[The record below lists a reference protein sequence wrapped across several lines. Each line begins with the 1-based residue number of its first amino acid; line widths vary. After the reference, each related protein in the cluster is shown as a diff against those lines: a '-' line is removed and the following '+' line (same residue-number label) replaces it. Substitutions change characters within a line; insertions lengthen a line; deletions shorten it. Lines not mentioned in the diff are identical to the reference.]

1 MSKLFKTLLLLAVL
15 VAIAAGLYALARNG
29 KGGDDEKK
37 LVTVEK
43 GSITEKALAV
53 GQIQPRQKF
62 SIKSK
67 ISGIV
72 KRCMVNVGDKVK
84 AGDPLFEIAP
94 DPTPQELTDV
104 DRQLDSTK
112 ASYDRAKA
120 DFERAQELVKQG
132 VIPKSELDVKREAF
146 ELAKVAVARAE
157 QGRDLTR
164 KGRIQTDTVS
174 MESIIRAPASGTVLT
189 RAVNP
194 GEPVVP
200 LTSYQ
205 PGTELAA
212 IADMSD
218 LIFKGTVDE
227 IDVGK
232 LKMALP
238 ARIKVGALP
247 TDIVTGRV
255 ARIAPQAQQKD
266 GATLFDIE
274 IELDPG
280 TKVTLRAGYSANAD
294 LIIRER
300 NDVLTIPE
308 RVIIFEDGG
317 KKTFVEV
324 PGQDRQGPTRQ
335 DRRQA
340 GRLRRLER
348 RGLRGSRQGGQG
360 PRAAAQEAD
369 LRGRLAAAL
378 RPRRVPPDVAG
389 HPEPEAPH
397 LPDGLR
403 DRVGHGVGQP
413 APRLRQ
419 GTPEADDRQQL
430 RHRRRDLHRLAGA
443 DLRSVR
449 RPREGPQDPPERGR
463 RRSHPAR
470 GAWDQRD
477 LERVLEDAQAQLRRQ
492 DDRDRHLR
500 RVPRVRRDAQPHSAG
515 RRPLHQSHGHRGAA
529 ARPLPGQQDDRGHLR
544 QGRERGRQDGPA
556 GRLAVSPGWRSP
568 EQGPAT
574 RATAGATTRRASSRA
589 RPIGRSPARSGW
601 RT

>member
-15 VAIAAGLYALARNG
+15 VAVAAGLYALARNG
-29 KGGDDEKK
+29 KGNDGDKK

-72 KRCMVNVGDKVK
+72 KHCMVNVGDKVK

-104 DRQLDSTK
+104 DRQLDSAK

-120 DFERAQELVKQG
+120 DFERTQELAKQG
-132 VIPKSELDVKREAF
+132 VVPKSELDVKREAF
-146 ELAKVAVARAE
+146 ELARVAVAKAE

-174 MESIIRAPASGTVLT
+174 MESIIRAPAAGTVLT

-194 GEPVVP
+194 GDPVVP

-247 TDIVTGRV
+247 TDVVTGKV

-266 GATLFDIE
+266 GATLFDVE
-274 IELDPG
+274 IELDS
-280 TKVTLRAGYSANAD
+280 TANVTLRAGYSANAD

-300 NDVLTIPE
+300 KDVLTIPE
-308 RVIIFEDGG
+308 RVVIFEDGG

-324 PGQDRQGPTRQ
+324 PGATEKAPPVKTAVKLGVSDGLNVEVA
-335 DRRQA
+335 DGLA
-340 GRLRRLER
+340 MGAKVLER
-348 RGLRGSRQGGQG
+348 
-360 PRAAAQEAD
+360 
-369 LRGRLAAAL
+369 
-378 RPRRVPPDVAG
+378 PPKK
-389 HPEPEAPH
+389 
-397 LPDGLR
+397 L
-403 DRVGHGVGQP
+403 
-413 APRLRQ
+413 
-419 GTPEADDRQQL
+419 T
-430 RHRRRDLHRLAGA
+430 
-443 DLRSVR
+443 
-449 RPREGPQDPPERGR
+449 
-463 RRSHPAR
+463 
-470 GAWDQRD
+470 
-477 LERVLEDAQAQLRRQ
+477 
-492 DDRDRHLR
+492 
-500 RVPRVRRDAQPHSAG
+500 SAV
-515 RRPLHQSHGHRGAA
+515 
-529 ARPLPGQQDDRGHLR
+529 D
-544 QGRERGRQDGPA
+544 
-556 GRLAVSPGWRSP
+556 
-568 EQGPAT
+568 
-574 RATAGATTRRASSRA
+574 
-589 RPIGRSPARSGW
+589 
-601 RT
+601 